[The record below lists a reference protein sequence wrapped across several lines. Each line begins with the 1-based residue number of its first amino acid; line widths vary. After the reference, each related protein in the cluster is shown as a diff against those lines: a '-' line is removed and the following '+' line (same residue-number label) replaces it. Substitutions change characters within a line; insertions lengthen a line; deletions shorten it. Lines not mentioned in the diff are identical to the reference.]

1 MDKLDNKSKR
11 VPKGQIK
18 FKIPLS
24 NEQKSHKAN
33 ILNNTISLITGPA
46 GSSKSF
52 LACNIAL
59 DMFFKRQVNR
69 ISFCRPTVAT
79 EDIGHL
85 PGTLEEKYFQWC
97 LPLIDNM
104 YKLYDKVKVDKM
116 IADGDIIFRPLQFIA
131 GVTFDNE
138 IAIMDECQNATYNQT
153 VRFLTRIGK
162 NAKVI
167 LTGDTEQVDLR
178 KKSDSGLPKLISASD
193 SIDNM
198 YVAKMKENY
207 RNDIVKDV
215 LTFYR

>member
-1 MDKLDNKSKR
+1 MDKTLNTSKR
-11 VPKGQIK
+11 IPKGPIK
-18 FKIPLS
+18 FKLPLS
-24 NEQKSHKAN
+24 DEQKVHKAN
-33 ILNNTISLITGPA
+33 ILKSTVGIIIGPA

-52 LACNIAL
+52 LACQIAL
-59 DMFFKRQVNR
+59 DMFFKREVNR

-104 YKLYDKVKVDKM
+104 YKIYDKVKVDKM

-138 IAIMDECQNATYNQT
+138 VAIMDECQNATYNQMM
-153 VRFLTRIGK
+153 RLLTRIGK
-162 NAKVI
+162 RAKVI
-167 LTGDTEQVDLR
+167 VTGDSEQIDL
-178 KKSDSGLPKLISASD
+178 KKHSDSGLDRLLNAAE
-193 SIDNM
+193 SIDEM

-207 RNDIVKDV
+207 RNDIVKDI